1 MSILQIVLSA
11 AAFAV
16 LFVLFAALQPAN
28 RECSGDCGACAT
40 GSCPTEGG
48 KS

>member
-1 MSILQIVLSA
+1 MSVLHVVLSA
-11 AAFAV
+11 AAFAA
-16 LFVLFAALQPAN
+16 LFVLFAWLQPAN
-28 RECSGDCGACAT
+28 RECSGDCGACVT

>member
-1 MSILQIVLSA
+1 MSLLQIILSA
-11 AAFAV
+11 FAFSALFIVFAV
-16 LFVLFAALQPAN
+16 LRPAN
-28 RECSGDCGACAT
+28 KECSGDCGACVT